1 MNTINT
7 ANGILHPSRL
17 PEVRPPALS
26 SIFTS
31 HFIPPLS
38 KPIVA
43 RTARPQSGAM
53 TTPLA
58 VLPVEVIPIPEEA
71 QLQTSSPAL
80 VQEQDSSAEG
90 HPVASEQQQL
100 FEMFEE
106 PSHGTELPTSPSY
119 AAIFDLSPPQ
129 SQEEQELP
137 PGYEESHQH
146 DSIPVVVAVY
156 SEEQESQESDVEEEG
171 EGEDSDQDQDEEVTM
186 DSQDQD

>member
-1 MNTINT
+1 
-7 ANGILHPSRL
+7 
-17 PEVRPPALS
+17 
-26 SIFTS
+26 
-31 HFIPPLS
+31 
-38 KPIVA
+38 
-43 RTARPQSGAM
+43 
-53 TTPLA
+53 
-58 VLPVEVIPIPEEA
+58 
-71 QLQTSSPAL
+71 L

-119 AAIFDLSPPQ
+119 AAIFDLSPQ